1 MSRWRWLERLLWI
14 VGGLLVASY
23 VGLRFY
29 SEAEARKDVRQFEE
43 RLEKRLAEV
52 SPTVT
57 PPDLP
62 ETPATLPGET
72 PTLPAASPADTS
84 LWAPGRIHEYE
95 ESLKQETSEP
105 IAVLRI
111 PKAGLE
117 VPVFEGTDD
126 FALNRGV
133 GWILGTAPPGKAGNC
148 GIAGHRDGF
157 FRPLK
162 DAVRGDSIE
171 LLTLSGLRSY
181 RIQEI
186 QIVNPTDVQVLAPTL
201 EPTLTLVSCYP
212 FYFVG
217 TAPKRYIVRAVST
230 EPERL
235 SRK

>member
-14 VGGLLVASY
+14 VGGLLVAGY

-29 SEAEARKDVRQFEE
+29 TEAEARKDVRQFEE
-43 RLEKRLAEV
+43 RLERRLAEPR
-52 SPTVT
+52 PTAT
-57 PPDLP
+57 PPDSA
-62 ETPATLPGET
+62 ETPATLPGES
-72 PTLPAASPADTS
+72 PTLPEARPADTS
-84 LWAPGRIHEYE
+84 LWAPGRIREYE
-95 ESLKQETSEP
+95 ESLKKETSEP

-111 PKAGLE
+111 PKVGLE

-133 GWILGTAPPGKAGNC
+133 GWILGTAAPGKAGNC

-162 DAVRGDSIE
+162 DAVKGDSIE
-171 LLTLSGLRSY
+171 LSTVSGLRTY
-181 RIQEI
+181 RVQEI
-186 QIVNPTDVQVLAPTL
+186 QIVNPTDVQVLAPTP

-217 TAPKRYIVRAVST
+217 TAPKRYIVRAVSM

-235 SRK
+235 SQK